1 MRGSPVYHQSVSRR
15 PWHVAPL
22 VLAMTLGV
30 AAVARAQS
38 PVPTLEAT
46 PVPGTVSGTT
56 FGTSGLPL
64 PGVSLW
70 METELVAGRP
80 GRAVSDADGRYLVT
94 DLSPY
99 NVYSAHAR
107 YPVEYAGRS
116 WCLRLAP
123 RDWGDDAVF
132 SGTEGVVRDFDW
144 RLSGPVDG
152 ATMPPTEDGA
162 WWGGTVRLF
171 PDFSD
176 GVYDRVIELTFE
188 PTGPLVDGS
197 TGSTVVRTV
206 DLADTVFVFD
216 IPLGTYQVTAATV
229 EPDGGRTPLLV
240 AQSDDPPVAS
250 AAFEFEPEDWS
261 GDCAGSSWG
270 TGIARAF
277 LDVVLP

>member
-22 VLAMTLGV
+22 VLAMALGF

-46 PVPGTVSGTT
+46 PVPGTVSGTI

-107 YPVEYAGRS
+107 YPVEYSGRS

-123 RDWGDDAVF
+123 RDWGDDAV
-132 SGTEGVVRDFDW
+132 
-144 RLSGPVDG
+144 
-152 ATMPPTEDGA
+152 
-162 WWGGTVRLF
+162 
-171 PDFSD
+171 
-176 GVYDRVIELTFE
+176 
-188 PTGPLVDGS
+188 
-197 TGSTVVRTV
+197 
-206 DLADTVFVFD
+206 
-216 IPLGTYQVTAATV
+216 
-229 EPDGGRTPLLV
+229 
-240 AQSDDPPVAS
+240 
-250 AAFEFEPEDWS
+250 
-261 GDCAGSSWG
+261 
-270 TGIARAF
+270 
-277 LDVVLP
+277 